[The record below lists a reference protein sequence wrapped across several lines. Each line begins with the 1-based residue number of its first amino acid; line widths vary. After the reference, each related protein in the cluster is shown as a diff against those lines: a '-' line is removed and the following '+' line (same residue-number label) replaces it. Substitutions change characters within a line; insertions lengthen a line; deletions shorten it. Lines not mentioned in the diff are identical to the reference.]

1 MTIVISVA
9 ALVLSL
15 SGFLH
20 GRWRD
25 RRDLLLR
32 MHEYLLAAD
41 QQRGRRLL
49 YWMKENQI
57 LVKDLSDDEYVLINN
72 ALSSLN
78 LLAIYYQR
86 GYVRRKDVLEL
97 WALPVARALLAGAAF
112 LAHRDAEQG
121 GTLIWPQLREF
132 GKDSEKYAQR
142 TGMTISPVVGLLP
155 KQL

>member
-1 MTIVISVA
+1 MTIVIAVA

-15 SGFLH
+15 SSFLH

-32 MHEYLLAAD
+32 IHEYLLSAD

-49 YWMKENQI
+49 YWMKEKQI
-57 LVKDLSDDEYVLINN
+57 SVKDLSNDEYVLINN
-72 ALSSLN
+72 ALASLN

-97 WALPVARALLAGAAF
+97 WALPVVRALLAGEAF

-121 GTLIWPQLREF
+121 GVPIWQQLREF

-142 TGMTISPVVGLLP
+142 VRMTIRPVEGLLP
-155 KQL
+155 KQP